1 LRPCPLGIKTP
12 LKHEPCASVPFSV
25 LFQCSASQSFLGDY
39 GITVPQPVWSHRVS
53 CQSRTASE
61 LQADHRSATAW
72 YLQPHFAHPSPPL
85 LPSTQQAHLSPCT
98 LTIAPFLPP
107 GGVHLLPLCSAS
119 SLLTQQ
125 GGLTCPH
132 VSGALLLP

>member
-1 LRPCPLGIKTP
+1 MRASPRGACPCPLGIKTP

-25 LFQCSASQSFLGDY
+25 VFQSSASQSFPGDS

-53 CQSRTASE
+53 CQSGTASE

-98 LTIAPFLPP
+98 LTIAPFL
-107 GGVHLLPLCSAS
+107 LRLSAS
-119 SLLTQQ
+119 WRS
-125 GGLTCPH
+125 GLTCPH